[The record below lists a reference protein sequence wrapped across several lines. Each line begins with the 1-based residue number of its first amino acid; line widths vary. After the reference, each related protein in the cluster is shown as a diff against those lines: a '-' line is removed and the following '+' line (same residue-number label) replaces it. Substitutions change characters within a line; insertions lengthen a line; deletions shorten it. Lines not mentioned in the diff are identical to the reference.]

1 MENAGPDHEKVHF
14 RRGEIASLKRFPSA
28 TCPSSRPLPR
38 QWRARILG
46 WAAIAVLALP
56 LLLLVLSGTLY
67 LVGVDAI
74 GNERLRVA
82 AERAITRM
90 AGFDADVR
98 LGELRLG
105 LGETSLLAL
114 EVRDARI
121 ARADTDAVL
130 ATAGT
135 LRFGL
140 KAWPLLDGRI
150 EVAQV
155 GLTDAAISPADM
167 PRLRKGGLT
176 APVMTPD
183 EVYAAV
189 FGAVERAFEMTES
202 SGLSRISLA
211 NVGLR
216 TAKGQAVPDF
226 LIETLELQR
235 AGEAEIVLE
244 GSAVYRGRGIA
255 LSGKAE
261 RDGQSGAITALSLD
275 AVTSDTSGASADG
288 REGALGA
295 LGDARLSLSGREA
308 GGGEEG
314 WLALDTRLEDIAVKI
329 DEDTLSLDAA
339 SMRAAFAEGD
349 EAFSVVASKIGAGRT
364 QVNFQGAVTPIT
376 VAGGEAAYRY
386 DLVSRESVLAPA
398 DSPER
403 ALPFA
408 MRLAGRYEPAASRL
422 TAERIE
428 VRTFDGGLAG
438 NAVLTMPAGVS
449 PGIRLAL
456 YVEDMPTAHA
466 KQFWPWFAA
475 SGARNWMLE
484 HVFGGRVRDSNLR
497 LNVPPGR
504 LGNGVPLSQDEV
516 VGRFALENTRFDIA
530 GDIPPVRDGTGWVEF
545 RGTDVAVGLSK
556 GTIYM
561 PSGRLVEASGG
572 SLTIDAA
579 HQKPRISRL
588 EIDVEGEAA
597 AMVELASHEPIDASR
612 FHDIAPG
619 DLEGG
624 AASGHISADIPLQAG
639 IPAKDLDWRVA
650 LDYEGLSIAKPFEG
664 QEVTKANGS
673 LLVQPDRAEF
683 SAEAEL
689 NAVPARLRIV
699 EPLGGSQVE
708 RVRHVELQMDDAA
721 RDRLFPGLDV
731 LVSGPFEIVYDEQPD
746 GRKKV
751 AVALDTARLTVPWIG
766 WQKGA
771 GIPAAASFF
780 LDENGPEGDGP
791 EGDNKVSELSE
802 FTLDGESFAVSGHI
816 RLAGGSLQEARL
828 DGVRLNRIDDYAATI
843 RHTGSGYSV
852 SVNGRSFDARGVI
865 ERVLDNRAAEEHGAD
880 SGAGITVEAS
890 LANVQGFNGEGLSQ
904 VEMAYSAEA
913 AQPERLSIRAAVA
926 ANGAVQFTKGV
937 EQGRRTVR
945 ASSSNAGAL
954 LRFLNIYQH
963 VDGGRLSLALSG
975 ASDDDLSGQ
984 FDIRDFWVVN
994 EERLGSLVAASAENP
1009 NGEMDVSRVQ
1019 FEYGSATLSKRREQL
1034 EIRDGVLRGPL
1045 IGSTFQGT
1053 LYDPN
1058 DNTAITGT
1066 FLPLYGINRVFG
1078 EIPIIGQ
1085 ILGNGR
1091 NGGLIGITY
1100 RLTGKLDAPALEI
1113 NPISAIAPGI
1123 FRRIFEFR

>member
-28 TCPSSRPLPR
+28 TCPSSRPLPK

-56 LLLLVLSGTLY
+56 LLLLVFSGTLY

-121 ARADTDAVL
+121 ARADNGAVL
-130 ATAGT
+130 ASAGT

-150 EVAQV
+150 EVVRV
-155 GLTDAAISPADM
+155 GLTDAAISPADI
-167 PRLRKGGLT
+167 PTLRKGGLA
-176 APVMTPD
+176 APVMKPD

-189 FGAVERAFEMTES
+189 FGAVERAFMMTES
-202 SGLSRISLA
+202 AGLNRISLS

-226 LIETLELQR
+226 LIEALELQR
-235 AGEAEIVLE
+235 ADEAEIVLE
-244 GSAVYRGRGIA
+244 GSAVYRGRGII

-261 RDGQSGAITALSLD
+261 HDGQSGAITALSLD
-275 AVTSDTSGASADG
+275 AVTSDTSGASADAQG
-288 REGALGA
+288 GALGA
-295 LGDARLSLSGREA
+295 LGNARLSLSGRGA
-308 GGGEEG
+308 GGEEEG
-314 WLALDTRLEDIAVKI
+314 WLALDTRLEDIAIKI
-329 DEDTLSLDAA
+329 DKDTLSLDVA

-349 EAFSVVASKIGAGRT
+349 EAFSVVASQIGAGRS
-364 QVNFQGAVTPIT
+364 QVNFQGAVTPVT
-376 VAGGEAAYRY
+376 TTGGDPAYRY
-386 DLVSRESVLAPA
+386 DLVSRGSVLAPA

-422 TAERIE
+422 NAEKIE
-428 VRTFDGGLAG
+428 VRTSDGELAG

-449 PGIRLAL
+449 PGIRLAI

-475 SGARNWMLE
+475 SGARDWMLE

-530 GDIPPVRDGTGWVEF
+530 GDIPPVRDGSGWVEF

-561 PSGRLVEASGG
+561 PSGRMVEASGG

-579 HQKPRISRL
+579 HQKPRIGRL
-588 EIDVEGEAA
+588 EIGVEGEAA
-597 AMVELASHEPIDASR
+597 AMVELASYEPIDASR

-619 DLEGG
+619 DLDGG
-624 AASGHISADIPLQAG
+624 ASGHISADIPLQAG

-650 LDYEGLSIAKPFEG
+650 LDYEDLSIAKPFEG

-673 LLVQPDRAEF
+673 LLVQPDKAEF

-689 NAVPARLRIV
+689 NAVPARLRIL

-780 LDENGPEGDGP
+780 LEENGP

-802 FTLDGESFAVSGHI
+802 FTLDGENFAVSGHI

-828 DGVRLNRIDDYAATI
+828 NKVRLNRIDDYAATI
-843 RHTGSGYSV
+843 RHTGSGYSM

-865 ERVLDNRAAEEHGAD
+865 ERVLDNKATESHGAD

-890 LANVQGFNGEGLSQ
+890 LANVQGFNGESLSQ

-913 AQPERLSIRAAVA
+913 AQPERLSVRAAVA
-926 ANGAVQFTKGV
+926 ANGAVQFMKGV

-984 FDIRDFWVVN
+984 FDIRNFWVIN
-994 EERLGSLVAASAENP
+994 EERLGSLVAASAESS

-1019 FEYGSATLSKRREQL
+1019 FEYGSATLSKGREQL

-1058 DNTAITGT
+1058 DTTAITGT

-1100 RLTGKLDAPALEI
+1100 RLTGKLDAPTLEI